1 LITRIRNTCLILLVL
16 CAASTMAEE
25 INPQDP
31 WEKSNRAVYEFNDF
45 LDRNFLLP
53 VAQGYDYITPV
64 FVQDGFR
71 NFFNNLAEPT
81 TLLNDLLQLKMV
93 SFYRTTARFAINSVL
108 GIGGVIDLA
117 KYIQLERQV
126 EDLGQTLGYWGVGA
140 GPYTVIPF
148 LGPSTAR
155 DTLPTILTFIY
166 GSDLVS
172 LPIGQAE
179 SNLLTFISIIDRRN
193 RLRPLEASI
202 IGDRYSYLR
211 DAFLQNRRYQV
222 LDGQIPLDVLDE
234 LEELDDLEDLEE
246 LDQLDELEFLNQP
259 IELNGSY
266 ESE

>member
-1 LITRIRNTCLILLVL
+1 
-16 CAASTMAEE
+16 MAQET
-25 INPQDP
+25 NPQDP

-53 VAQGYDYITPV
+53 VAEGYDYITPN
-64 FVQDGFR
+64 FVQTGVR

-108 GIGGVIDLA
+108 GIGGVIDVA
-117 KYIQLERQV
+117 QHIQLERQV

-140 GPYTVIPF
+140 GPYTVIPL

-155 DTLPTILTFIY
+155 DSLPTILTFIY

-179 SNLLTFISIIDRRN
+179 SNILTFINIIDTRN
-193 RLRPLEASI
+193 RLRPLELTLEEAI
-202 IGDRYSYLR
+202 KEGRFEDRYSGIR
-211 DAFLQNRRYQV
+211 DVFLQNRRYQV
-222 LDGQIPLDVLDE
+222 LDGRIPLDALEE
-234 LEELDDLEDLEE
+234 LEEFDDLEELEE

-259 IELNGSY
+259 IELNSSY